1 MYFNVRQNYFYFYI
15 DINKYIEVVEIVMTN
30 SSISSFDF
38 SSNSRTA
45 TILRTFMGA
54 PPHCLEGMSRMVS
67 GGYQVGSMWESGG
80 FKVGIRWGSGGI
92 TWAGVGGAAEGEL
105 KVRRGSQP
113 ERGES
118 WDGEVQ
124 FLFMVGMSQP
134 HLKCC
139 KVPQSA
145 SCLICV
151 VGKRI

>member
-1 MYFNVRQNYFYFYI
+1 MNIYFNVRQNYFYFYI

-54 PPHCLEGMSRMVS
+54 PPHCLEGMSKMVS
-67 GGYQVGSMWESGG
+67 GGHQ
-80 FKVGIRWGSGGI
+80 VGIRWGSGGI

-113 ERGES
+113 ERGE
-118 WDGEVQ
+118 
-124 FLFMVGMSQP
+124 
-134 HLKCC
+134 C
-139 KVPQSA
+139 
-145 SCLICV
+145 
-151 VGKRI
+151 